1 MGEGI
6 NVGICI
12 CVGVGICV
20 SVGNGGNVGNAVKV
34 GNGIG
39 ELKRGPSN
47 GSPLGVT
54 FAAFVVVLSVVSYE
68 RVPQEA
74 RKTMENI
81 QKYCCGVNLIVIVI
95 HPKSKRNSRF
105 SPIQL
110 FIPCRCY
117 GVVARMS
124 QFRNHPLL
132 WKLIAYAWI
141 WCRGFFKQPGRQK
154 SSNNSLY
161 KNKRCRAISA
171 ASQMSLQERLVSSS
185 VEYSFRVRQL
195 VLPGREDLHGA
206 GLELGDQRL
215 RVEGVVRQ

>member
-1 MGEGI
+1 LCRLEDIGRHGFHKPFEACLRENGALVVGKGVRGGNVGNNVCVANDGNPEKAVGEGI

-105 SPIQL
+105 RPS
-110 FIPCRCY
+110 
-117 GVVARMS
+117 
-124 QFRNHPLL
+124 
-132 WKLIAYAWI
+132 
-141 WCRGFFKQPGRQK
+141 
-154 SSNNSLY
+154 NSLY
-161 KNKRCRAISA
+161 PAVVTA
-171 ASQMSLQERLVSSS
+171 LLQGCHNFVTTRF
-185 VEYSFRVRQL
+185 Y
-195 VLPGREDLHGA
+195 GN
-206 GLELGDQRL
+206 
-215 RVEGVVRQ
+215 